1 MNRLVAAIRPLS
13 RAVMRPQFVTFRFMP
28 VRLLSAQTFIDRN
41 EVSERVLSVVKNFEK
56 VDGDAVKENAKFQ
69 EDLGLDSLDVVEV
82 IMAMEEE
89 FTIEISDNESDKLL
103 TPAQVID
110 YIAAHPMAK

>member
-1 MNRLVAAIRPLS
+1 MNRFLVALRPLS
-13 RAVMRPQFVTFRFMP
+13 RAVARPQFVSRASSIRFF
-28 VRLLSAQTFIDRN
+28 SAQTFLDRN
-41 EVSERVLSVVKNFEK
+41 EVSERVLGVVKNFEK
-56 VDGDAVKENAKFQ
+56 VNADVVKESAKFQ

-82 IMAMEEE
+82 VMAMEEE
-89 FTIEISDNESDKLL
+89 FTIEIPDNESEKLL